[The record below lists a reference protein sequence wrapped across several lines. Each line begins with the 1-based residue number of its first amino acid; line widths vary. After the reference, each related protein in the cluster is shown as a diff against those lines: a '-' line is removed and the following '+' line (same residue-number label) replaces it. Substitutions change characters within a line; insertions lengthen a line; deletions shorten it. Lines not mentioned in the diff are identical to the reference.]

1 MTATNYLSEMAE
13 GGYVADAIGPFH
25 EHMVPA
31 LLIENGVKS
40 SDVVLDIGAGQGHG
54 LIPLRN
60 AGFQNLIAL
69 DRDSFNLERFESEF
83 GFQTTCCNVECD
95 PFDLPDA
102 SVDAAI
108 CFHLIEHL
116 WDPDNLLSELRRV
129 LRPGGTFF
137 LVTPDWR
144 KQVKTFFRDPTHVR
158 PYDKASLGRL
168 LRMHGFEASL
178 FSWGAAFGL
187 GRLGAYR
194 HFFKLGLIGRD
205 QLAIG
210 RRQD

>member
-1 MTATNYLSEMAE
+1 MSATNYLSEMAD
-13 GGYVADAIGPFH
+13 GGYDPDAVGSFH
-25 EHMVPA
+25 EHMVPS
-31 LLIENGVKS
+31 LLHENGVKTS
-40 SDVVLDIGAGQGHG
+40 EVVLDIGAGQGHG

-60 AGFQNLIAL
+60 AGFENLIAL
-69 DRDSFNLERFESEF
+69 DRDAFNLERFENEF
-83 GFQTTCCNVECD
+83 GFRTLRCD
-95 PFDLPDA
+95 AESDAFELDDA

-116 WDPDNLLSELRRV
+116 WDPSNFLSELHRV
-129 LRPGGTFF
+129 LRPGGQFF

-144 KQVKTFFRDPTHVR
+144 KQYKTFFRDPTHVR
-158 PYDKASLGRL
+158 PYDKVSLGRL

-178 FSWGAAFGL
+178 FSWGSAFGL

-205 QLAIG
+205 LLAVG
-210 RRQD
+210 TR

>member
-1 MTATNYLSEMAE
+1 MSATNYLSEMAE
-13 GGYVADAIGPFH
+13 GGYIADAIGPFH

-31 LLIENGVKS
+31 LLHENGVKT
-40 SDVVLDIGAGQGHG
+40 SDTVLDVGAGQGHG
-54 LIPLRN
+54 LLPLHR
-60 AGFQNLIAL
+60 AGFHDLIAL
-69 DRDSFNLERFESEF
+69 DRDAFNLERFETDF
-83 GFQTTCCNVECD
+83 GFRTLRCD
-95 PFDLPDA
+95 IESEPIALPDA

-116 WDPDNLLSELRRV
+116 WDSSNFLTELHRV
-129 LRPGGTFF
+129 LRPGGLFF

-144 KQVKTFFRDPTHVR
+144 KQFKTFFRDPTHVR
-158 PYDKASLGRL
+158 PYDKVSLGRL
-168 LRMHGFEASL
+168 LRMHGFEADL

-205 QLAIG
+205 LLAVG
-210 RRQD
+210 TRRD